1 MALRP
6 SHDGWKN
13 AEFLTALDNYRD
25 AVAHRAWQAEHGTH
39 GDGRLDQAREA
50 EREAR
55 RAVVAIW
62 HAA

>member
-13 AEFLTALDNYRD
+13 AEFLTALDNY
-25 AVAHRAWQAEHGTH
+25 